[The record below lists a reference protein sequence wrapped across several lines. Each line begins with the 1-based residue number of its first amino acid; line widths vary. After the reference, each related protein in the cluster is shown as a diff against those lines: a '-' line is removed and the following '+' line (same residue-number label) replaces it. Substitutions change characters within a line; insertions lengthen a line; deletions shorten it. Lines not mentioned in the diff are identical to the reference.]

1 MPGPGST
8 LAVGARASVRVP
20 ATSANLGPG
29 YDALGLA
36 LAWYDDVSVEVTE
49 AGLTF
54 DICGDGADTAPRDES
69 HLIIRTLLTT
79 LDELGVRAR
88 GFRLSSTN
96 RIPHGRGLGS
106 SAAAICAGV
115 LLGRELLSS
124 VGIEVPATWALATAA
139 RIEGHPDNVAPCLL
153 GGLTVAWTWTGP
165 GLVDTATAVTLTPL
179 AELRPVLFVP
189 PHQSSTHSARQL
201 LPQYVTHVDAAFN
214 AARAALLVTGL
225 TARPDVL
232 LDATE
237 DRLHQPYRASAVPE
251 SAELMARLRA
261 AGLPAVISGA
271 GPTVLVL
278 ATSPSAAELAASLA
292 PAGWRVA
299 QVDVDRRG
307 ATLTDPA
314 AQPIR

>member
-1 MPGPGST
+1 M
-8 LAVGARASVRVP
+8 
-20 ATSANLGPG
+20 
-29 YDALGLA
+29 
-36 LAWYDDVSVEVTE
+36 
-49 AGLTF
+49 
-54 DICGDGADTAPRDES
+54 
-69 HLIIRTLLTT
+69 
-79 LDELGVRAR
+79 
-88 GFRLSSTN
+88 
-96 RIPHGRGLGS
+96 
-106 SAAAICAGV
+106 
-115 LLGRELLSS
+115 
-124 VGIEVPATWALATAA
+124 
-139 RIEGHPDNVAPCLL
+139 
-153 GGLTVAWTWTGP
+153 
-165 GLVDTATAVTLTPL
+165 
-179 AELRPVLFVP
+179 
-189 PHQSSTHSARQL
+189 
-201 LPQYVTHVDAAFN
+201 THVDAAFN